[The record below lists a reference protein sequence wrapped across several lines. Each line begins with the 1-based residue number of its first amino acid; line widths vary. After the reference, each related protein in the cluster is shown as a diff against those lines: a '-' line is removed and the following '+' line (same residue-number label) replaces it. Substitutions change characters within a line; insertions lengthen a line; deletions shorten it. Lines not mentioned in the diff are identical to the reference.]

1 MGMENQAEFPVFPDI
16 EIGKQQ
22 GFRKRVLQQGTSWK
36 TPSPGDEV
44 NVHYS
49 VRLQDGSYFDSSRK
63 KGVPFSFKLGQ
74 CEVIKGWDEGIAT
87 MKKGERS
94 LFTVP
99 PDMAYGENGSP
110 PLIPPNATLIFDIE
124 LLYWYSIRDITGD
137 GGILKKITKE
147 GEGWA
152 TPKDEDE
159 VLVKYVA
166 RTQDGKIV
174 SESEA
179 GVELSLTDG
188 RDIFPAIRKVL
199 KTMRKGEKAEVSVK
213 YSYLYSNAGERLT
226 MGEHIPLNSQLTI
239 DLELVSWRSVIDVLG
254 DKKVMKKI
262 IKAGEGFDRP
272 NEGSL
277 VKVIY
282 IGKLEDGAI
291 FQRKGSDEEPFE
303 YLCLEEQISEGLDK
317 AVMTMTKGEQATV
330 KVSSEFMQKFEG
342 SENWGSTTSVMLYE
356 VRLVDFVK
364 EKPFWKM
371 NTEEK
376 LEASERKKMDGN
388 TLFKTGKFQQASNKY
403 EKALKYIEFDHTFNE
418 DEKNLAASLRL
429 TCSLNNAACKLRM
442 GEYLEASR
450 LCTKILEVEPCN
462 IKALFRRSKAYLKI
476 SELENAATD
485 LNKALAID
493 PNNRYIYIYI
503 QFKPLI

>member
-1 MGMENQAEFPVFPDI
+1 
-16 EIGKQQ
+16 
-22 GFRKRVLQQGTSWK
+22 
-36 TPSPGDEV
+36 
-44 NVHYS
+44 
-49 VRLQDGSYFDSSRK
+49 
-63 KGVPFSFKLGQ
+63 
-74 CEVIKGWDEGIAT
+74 
-87 MKKGERS
+87 
-94 LFTVP
+94 
-99 PDMAYGENGSP
+99 
-110 PLIPPNATLIFDIE
+110 
-124 LLYWYSIRDITGD
+124 
-137 GGILKKITKE
+137 
-147 GEGWA
+147 
-152 TPKDEDE
+152 
-159 VLVKYVA
+159 
-166 RTQDGKIV
+166 
-174 SESEA
+174 
-179 GVELSLTDG
+179 
-188 RDIFPAIRKVL
+188 
-199 KTMRKGEKAEVSVK
+199 
-213 YSYLYSNAGERLT
+213 

-317 AVMTMTKGEQATV
+317 AVMTMKKGEQATV

-388 TLFKTGKFQQASNKY
+388 TLFKTGKFQQASNK
-403 EKALKYIEFDHTFNE
+403 L
-418 DEKNLAASLRL
+418 
-429 TCSLNNAACKLRM
+429 
-442 GEYLEASR
+442 
-450 LCTKILEVEPCN
+450 
-462 IKALFRRSKAYLKI
+462 
-476 SELENAATD
+476 
-485 LNKALAID
+485 
-493 PNNRYIYIYI
+493 
-503 QFKPLI
+503 